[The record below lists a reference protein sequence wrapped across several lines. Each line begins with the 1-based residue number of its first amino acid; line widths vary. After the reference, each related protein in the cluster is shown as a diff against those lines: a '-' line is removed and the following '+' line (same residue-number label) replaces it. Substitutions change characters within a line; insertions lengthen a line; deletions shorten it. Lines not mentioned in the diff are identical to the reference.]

1 VAIAVT
7 LHVLFLCPNSFEY
20 HFLATEPGLHEV
32 PNFNSMGQSFLFY
45 FKGTVSRDSFR
56 FFFLNVWIGLGLQS
70 HDFIFEFKVY
80 IWLKRK
86 HVAKQR
92 KALVFLLIDWR
103 HANFLAD
110 FPVVPCSH

>member
-7 LHVLFLCPNSFEY
+7 LPVLFLCLNSFEY
-20 HFLATEPGLHEV
+20 YFLATEPGLHEV
-32 PNFNSMGQSFLFY
+32 SNFNSMGPSFY
-45 FKGTVSRDSFR
+45 FILKGLSHEIVLG
-56 FFFLNVWIGLGLQS
+56 FFWHVWIGLGLQS

-92 KALVFLLIDWR
+92 KASF
-103 HANFLAD
+103 FY
-110 FPVVPCSH
+110 